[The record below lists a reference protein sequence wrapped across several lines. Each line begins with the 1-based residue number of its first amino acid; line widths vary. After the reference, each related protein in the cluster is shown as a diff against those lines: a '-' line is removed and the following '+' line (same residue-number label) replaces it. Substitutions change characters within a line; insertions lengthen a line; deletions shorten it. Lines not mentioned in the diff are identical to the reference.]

1 MNKASVFQI
10 NCIGASYIISDSL
23 IPYPFSS
30 IAGTNGITEKG
41 EDKESTVQSAKNPF
55 SVVNAS
61 QNGKK
66 QDGKRTALNDVE
78 ADKASFQDSP
88 IHPAGDNLGRNRVK
102 GKVKEF
108 VKIFSQEASPK
119 PKEDIGS
126 RSQSSRWKKRGN
138 YREGDEVS
146 VSAAGL
152 DEKIP
157 KAHVNN
163 TIPEAS
169 IMVNLF

>member
-1 MNKASVFQI
+1 MFQI
-10 NCIGASYIISDSL
+10 NCIAASISSL
-23 IPYPFSS
+23 IPHPFSS
-30 IAGTNGITEKG
+30 IAGTNAIPEKG
-41 EDKESTVQSAKNPF
+41 EGKESTVKSAKNPS
-55 SVVNAS
+55 SVVDAS
-61 QNGKK
+61 KNVKKNVKK
-66 QDGKRTALNDVE
+66 QDGKRTALNQNDVE
-78 ADKASFQDSP
+78 ADKGSFRDSP
-88 IHPAGDNLGRNRVK
+88 IHPGDNLGRNRVK

-126 RSQSSRWKKRGN
+126 RSQSSKWKKKST
-138 YREGDEVS
+138 YRAENEIS

-157 KAHVNN
+157 RTLVNN

-169 IMVNLF
+169 IMVKLF

>member
-1 MNKASVFQI
+1 MFQI
-10 NCIGASYIISDSL
+10 NCIAASISSL
-23 IPYPFSS
+23 IPHPFSS

-41 EDKESTVQSAKNPF
+41 EDKESAFESAKNPS
-55 SVVNAS
+55 SVLVDAS
-61 QNGKK
+61 KNVKK

-78 ADKASFQDSP
+78 ADKASFRDSP
-88 IHPAGDNLGRNRVK
+88 IHPGDNPGRNRVK

-126 RSQSSRWKKRGN
+126 RSQSSKWKKKSTYRAGN
-138 YREGDEVS
+138 EISD
-146 VSAAGL
+146 SAAGL

-169 IMVNLF
+169 ITVKLF

>member
-1 MNKASVFQI
+1 MFQI
-10 NCIGASYIISDSL
+10 NSIGASYIISYSL
-23 IPYPFSS
+23 ITHPFSS

-41 EDKESTVQSAKNPF
+41 EDKESTVQSAKIPS
-55 SVVNAS
+55 SVVDAS
-61 QNGKK
+61 QNVKK

-88 IHPAGDNLGRNRVK
+88 IHPGDNLGRNRVK

-126 RSQSSRWKKRGN
+126 RSQSSKWKKRGN
-138 YREGDEVS
+138 YREGNEVS
-146 VSAAGL
+146 VNAAGL

-157 KAHVNN
+157 RPHVNN